1 MSLQP
6 NMGLLHR
13 MFYVAC
19 GVGLMAWGF
28 FVTDKDWAKIALPVL
43 GAVALIE
50 GLVAF

>member
-13 MFYVAC
+13 LFYVVS

-28 FVTDKDWAKIALPVL
+28 FVAEAAWAKVALPVV
-43 GAVALIE
+43 GALALIE